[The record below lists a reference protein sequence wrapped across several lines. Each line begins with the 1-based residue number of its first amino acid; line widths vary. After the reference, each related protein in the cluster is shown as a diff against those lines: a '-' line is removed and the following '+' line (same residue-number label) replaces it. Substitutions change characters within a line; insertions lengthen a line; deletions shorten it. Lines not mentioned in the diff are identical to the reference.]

1 MPGISFFGLKKAS
14 RFLVSFPNK
23 PHLILTH
30 LSKATLT
37 TSSLVNNMTM
47 ICSIQYETPAERQ
60 FLLVICGSKGLG
72 ASFFFFFPCLAY
84 ISNHTS

>member
-1 MPGISFFGLKKAS
+1 MPGMSFFGLKKAN
-14 RFLVSFPNK
+14 RFLESFPNK

-30 LSKATLT
+30 FSKATLT

-60 FLLVICGSKGLG
+60 FLLVICGSKGWGHL
-72 ASFFFFFPCLAY
+72 FFLFSLLDLYF
-84 ISNHTS
+84 